1 MMRCERVL
9 KLLDAYVDGALSENK
24 AKSIA
29 NHLQYCPNCRQKW
42 QEAQNLKQLLDD
54 AFSDFNLRP
63 SLLLE
68 ARIEREICAK
78 RLVLHRQVNARHSA
92 VIFAVAA
99 LTLIWL
105 VISYLHRPELP
116 SAGSRKQNVETLP
129 KVALEMR
136 EVKPALSPHQQG
148 EKAKREIEL
157 GNAPFRQPVRKQI
170 WTSAKTAHKSVTEK
184 KMRPAKSVSEQF
196 ERNKLQETEQTAE
209 VNEELPRIFP
219 ATGTQTLLVRIE
231 RVSPLNPVNP
241 IPIAT
246 AYRVLNA
253 PVGQGVE
260 MPIPFDGII
269 QPIAVAE
276 IPTTSSFQP

>member
-1 MMRCERVL
+1 MRCERVL
-9 KLLDAYVDGALSENK
+9 KLLDAYVDGALSESD
-24 AKSIA
+24 AKSIT

-42 QEAQNLKQLLDD
+42 KEAQNLKQLLDD

-78 RLVLHRQVNARHSA
+78 QLVLHRQVNARRSKM
-92 VIFAVAA
+92 IFAIAA

-105 VISYLHRPELP
+105 VIAYLHRPELP
-116 SAGSRKQNVETLP
+116 SAGSRKQTVETLP

-136 EVKPALSPHQQG
+136 EVKPTLSPHQQG
-148 EKAKREIEL
+148 EKAKRGIEL
-157 GNAPFRQPVRKQI
+157 SKLPLKQPAGKQI
-170 WTSAKTAHKSVTEK
+170 WASAKLPPKSVTEK
-184 KMRPAKSVSEQF
+184 KMRPAKLVSKQF

-209 VNEELPRIFP
+209 VNEELLRIFP
-219 ATGTQTLLVRIE
+219 TTGTQTLLVSIE
-231 RVSPLNPVNP
+231 RVSSLNPAKP

-260 MPIPFDGII
+260 MPIPCDGII

>member
-1 MMRCERVL
+1 MRCERVL
-9 KLLDAYVDGALSENK
+9 KLLDAYVDGALSESD
-24 AKSIA
+24 ARSIA
-29 NHLQYCPNCRQKW
+29 SHLQYCPNCRKKW

-54 AFSDFNLRP
+54 AFSDFNLRT

-68 ARIEREICAK
+68 ERIEWEIYAE
-78 RLVLHRQVNARHSA
+78 RLVLHRQVNARRSA

-99 LTLIWL
+99 LTLIWF
-105 VISYLHRPELP
+105 VISYLHRLELP

-136 EVKPALSPHQQG
+136 EVKPTLSPHQQG

-157 GNAPFRQPVRKQI
+157 SNAPFRQPVRKQI
-170 WTSAKTAHKSVTEK
+170 LTSAKLPPKSVTEK
-184 KMRPAKSVSEQF
+184 KMRLAKSVSKQF
-196 ERNKLQETEQTAE
+196 ERNKSQETEQTAE
-209 VNEELPRIFP
+209 VNEELLRIFP
-219 ATGTQTLLVRIE
+219 TTGTQTLLVSIE
-231 RVSPLNPVNP
+231 RVSSLNPVNP

-260 MPIPFDGII
+260 MPITCDGIV

-276 IPTTSSFQP
+276 IPATSSFQP

>member
-9 KLLDAYVDGALSENK
+9 KLLDAYVDGALSESD
-24 AKSIA
+24 AKSIT

-42 QEAQNLKQLLDD
+42 KEAQNLKQLLDD

-78 RLVLHRQVNARHSA
+78 QLVLHRQVNARRSA

-136 EVKPALSPHQQG
+136 EVKPVLSPHQHG
-148 EKAKREIEL
+148 EKSKRGIESSIPTFKQTA
-157 GNAPFRQPVRKQI
+157 GKQI
-170 WTSAKTAHKSVTEK
+170 LTSAKLPPKSVTEK
-184 KMRPAKSVSEQF
+184 KIRLAKSVSKQF
-196 ERNKLQETEQTAE
+196 EQNKLQETEQTAE
-209 VNEELPRIFP
+209 VNEELLRIFP
-219 ATGTQTLLVRIE
+219 TTGTQTLLVSIE
-231 RVSPLNPVNP
+231 RVSSLNPAKP

-260 MPIPFDGII
+260 MPIPCDGII

-276 IPTTSSFQP
+276 IPATSSFQP